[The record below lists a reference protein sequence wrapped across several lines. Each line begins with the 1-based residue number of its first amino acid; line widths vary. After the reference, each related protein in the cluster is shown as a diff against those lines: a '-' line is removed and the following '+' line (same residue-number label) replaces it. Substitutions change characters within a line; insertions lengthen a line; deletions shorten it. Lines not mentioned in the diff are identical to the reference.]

1 MNVRVLKIL
10 LTGSEGQLGCALR
23 GSLPQVLQN
32 SSVELIATSR
42 SGGDGLVA
50 LDLVD
55 ADACRKAVLDVKP
68 DWVINA
74 GAYTAVDRAE
84 TEPELAQ
91 AVNGLAPRA
100 FAEALAQTGGRL
112 LQVSTDFVF
121 NGRQGHPYEPAQPR
135 DPLGVYGASK
145 AAGEEAIAQVLGF
158 ERDGTA
164 TLVRTSWVYGPVGAN
179 FLLTMLHLHRQK
191 AAAAQPLR
199 VVADQVGC
207 PTSTSGLARACWRAV
222 ERELSGVLHWSDAG
236 AASWY
241 DFALAIGE
249 LAEESGAL
257 GRAAQVL
264 PISTLAYPTLAK
276 RPAYSLLDCSSS
288 RELLGLMPK
297 HWRQALREV
306 IADVES

>member
-1 MNVRVLKIL
+1 MKIL

-50 LDLVD
+50 LDL
-55 ADACRKAVLDVKP
+55 ANSDACRAVVFESTP

-84 TEPELAQ
+84 TEPDLAH
-91 AVNGLAPRA
+91 AVNALAPRA

-112 LQVSTDFVF
+112 LQLSTDFVF
-121 NGRQGHPYEPAQPR
+121 NGRQGHPYKPAQPR
-135 DPLGVYGASK
+135 DPLGVYGATK
-145 AAGEEAIAQVLGF
+145 AAGEQAIAEVLGL
-158 ERDGTA
+158 EQAGKA
-164 TLVRTSWVYGPVGAN
+164 ALLRTSWVYGPVGAN
-179 FLLTMLHLHRQK
+179 FFLTMLRLHRQK
-191 AAAAQPLR
+191 AEAAEPLR

-207 PTSTSGLARACWRAV
+207 PTSTSGLAQACWRLV
-222 ERELSGVLHWSDAG
+222 ERQLGGVMHWSDAG

-241 DFALAIGE
+241 DFAVAIGE
-249 LAEESGAL
+249 LAE
-257 GRAAQVL
+257 AAGQLEHAAKVF
-264 PISTLAYPTLAK
+264 PISSADYPTPAR

-306 IADVES
+306 IADVGS

>member
-1 MNVRVLKIL
+1 MKIL

-50 LDLVD
+50 LDL
-55 ADACRKAVLDVKP
+55 ANSDACRAAVFEAKP

-84 TEPELAQ
+84 TEPDLAH
-91 AVNGLAPRA
+91 AVNALAPRA

-112 LQVSTDFVF
+112 LQLSTDFVF
-121 NGRQGHPYEPAQPR
+121 NGRQGHPYKPAQPR
-135 DPLGVYGASK
+135 DPLGVYGATK
-145 AAGEEAIAQVLGF
+145 AAGEQAIAEVLGL
-158 ERDGTA
+158 EQAGKA
-164 TLVRTSWVYGPVGAN
+164 ALLRTSWVYGPVGAN
-179 FLLTMLHLHRQK
+179 FFLTMLRLHRQK
-191 AAAAQPLR
+191 AEAAEPLR

-207 PTSTSGLARACWRAV
+207 PTSTSGLAQACWRLV
-222 ERELSGVLHWSDAG
+222 ERQLGGVMHWSDAG

-241 DFALAIGE
+241 DFAEAIGE
-249 LAEESGAL
+249 LAE
-257 GRAAQVL
+257 AAGQLEHAAKVF
-264 PISTLAYPTLAK
+264 PISSADYPTPAR

-306 IADVES
+306 IADVGS